1 MRKRFKMLAKSGK
14 LYILRWTVESKVF
27 DPDWDAIADF
37 VENEFNRERCKK
49 IVKLMN
55 ECDTKI

>member
-1 MRKRFKMLAKSGK
+1 MLAKSGK

-27 DPDWDAIADF
+27 GPGWDTIADF